1 LSQKADLIMSF
12 INKFRDS
19 ILKDENAP
27 FIIGLLAGMV
37 MLPVEYFVFSHLR
50 LWPSENARLL
60 LGIYIAGYVN
70 GEGNYAYATIAGGVA
85 GILIAETIISITCI
99 FLNF

>member
-1 LSQKADLIMSF
+1 MSF
-12 INKFRDS
+12 INKLIDS

-37 MLPVEYFVFSHLR
+37 ILPVEYFVFSHLK
-50 LWPSENARLL
+50 LWPSL
-60 LGIYIAGYVN
+60 LGIYIAGYLN

-99 FLNF
+99 LLNF